1 MTTDKNQLII
11 RYLKQKLE
19 SGKKTIYLPFDSRP
33 IGAVSD
39 NKPAAI
45 EPLAIE
51 NFARTETLEQLY
63 ETIKDCQMCQLGA
76 TRHKFVFGVG
86 NPKAEIMFIGEA
98 PGHEE
103 DMRGEPFVGRAGQL
117 LTRALAAMGLRRED
131 VYIANILKC
140 RPPENRDPLPE
151 EAETCEVYLLH
162 QIALIKPKIICS
174 LGRIAAQR
182 LLRTNMT
189 LGQMRERWF
198 NFQGTPFIVT
208 YHPAALLRS
217 PDYKRPFWED
227 MQKLLS
233 RLKEL
238 KSK

>member
-1 MTTDKNQLII
+1 MTFDKN
-11 RYLKQKLE
+11 RFFRNYLKRKLE
-19 SGKKTIYLPFDSRP
+19 AGEKTIYLPFDNRAEKKIAENRP
-33 IGAVSD
+33 VAV
-39 NKPAAI
+39 

-51 NFARTETLEQLY
+51 DFAKTETLEQLY
-63 ETIKDCQMCQLGA
+63 DTIKDCRMCPLGA
-76 TRHKFVFGVG
+76 TRHRFVFGVG
-86 NPKAEIMFIGEA
+86 NPHAEIMFIGEA

-103 DMRGEPFVGRAGQL
+103 DMKGEPFVGRAGQL
-117 LTRALAAMGLRRED
+117 FTRALAAMGLRRED

-198 NFQGTPFIVT
+198 SLQGTPLIVT
-208 YHPAALLRS
+208 YHPAALLRT